1 MFIIV
6 WALVIAVCAYA
17 GSAVASLSVPRSPG
31 LQSSCTEV
39 ADGMG
44 LFLAPSSSKGIPA
57 VTTFSNGLSG
67 ITAFALSRLPW
78 RRWLCLSDGT

>member
-17 GSAVASLSVPRSPG
+17 GSAVTSLQFPDLPDCTPT
-31 LQSSCTEV
+31 CTEI

-44 LFLAPSSSKGIPA
+44 LFRKRGFQA
-57 VTTFSNGLSG
+57 
-67 ITAFALSRLPW
+67 TALRS
-78 RRWLCLSDGT
+78 